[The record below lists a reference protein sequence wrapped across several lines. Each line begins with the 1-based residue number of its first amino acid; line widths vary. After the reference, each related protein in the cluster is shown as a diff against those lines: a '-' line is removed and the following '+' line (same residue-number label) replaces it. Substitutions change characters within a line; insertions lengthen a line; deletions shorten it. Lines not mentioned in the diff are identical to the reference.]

1 MTPDEK
7 EWVQYVLTQYLEGR
21 ATEKEWDRLIS
32 LLSSGQ
38 DELETVLVELM
49 AAEPASP
56 DYDPHQW
63 EAIIQRILAT
73 PSQSVGDPV
82 LAGTVTGR
90 QDDTPPGAKRERTGP
105 KLVRLFSG
113 KSRWVQVA
121 LAAAVIGVAAILWF
135 MWAGNQH
142 NTIATRYSQQKRITL
157 PDQTEIILNGHSS
170 IRYVKRWKR
179 GQPREVWL
187 EGEAFFRVKH
197 LNQNTGSVEPAD
209 RFIVHTA
216 LADVEVLGTVFNIRQ
231 RRDKTE
237 IVLQEGRIKVTFA
250 KSKNTVVMQPGQLLT
265 TRKDKQK
272 TDTGTIK
279 PEEYTAW
286 TRNKLVLTNAAFRE
300 IIEYMEDNFGKVVL
314 TDPGLASRRVEG
326 TFQIDN
332 LDDAMLVLSK
342 ALNIDIVQRGDTLL
356 FTAK

>member
-32 LLSSGQ
+32 LLGSEQ

-56 DYDPHQW
+56 DYDPHRW
-63 EAIIQRILAT
+63 EAIIQQILGT
-73 PSQSVGDPV
+73 PSLSAGDPV
-82 LAGTVTGR
+82 PSNTVTGR
-90 QDDTPPGAKRERTGP
+90 QDDTPPETGYEEP
-105 KLVRLFSG
+105 VRLIFI
-113 KSRWVQVA
+113 KSWVRVA
-121 LAAAVIGVAAILWF
+121 SAAALLAAAAVLWF
-135 MWAGNQH
+135 MWTGNQH
-142 NTIATRYSQQKRITL
+142 NTIATQYSQQKRITL
-157 PDQTEIILNGHSS
+157 PDQTEIILNAHSS
-170 IRYVKRWKR
+170 IRYVKRWKEN
-179 GQPREVWL
+179 QPREVWL
-187 EGEAFFRVKH
+187 DGEAFFRVKH
-197 LNQNTGSVEPAD
+197 LNQNTRSVKPAD

-237 IVLQEGRIKVTFA
+237 IVLQEGRVKVTFT
-250 KSKNTVVMQPGQLLT
+250 KSKNTVIMQPGQLLT

-286 TRNKLVLTNAAFRE
+286 TNNKLVLTNAAFRE

-314 TDPGLASRRVEG
+314 TDPALASRRVEG

-342 ALNIDIVQRGDTLL
+342 ALNIDIVQRGDTLF